1 MENSVNLNLSSIPTR
16 LINLEGANER
26 LNKSRE
32 VLADI
37 GQPFER
43 FEGVRH
49 EVGVVGCGM
58 SHLKLLT
65 DINPI
70 TLILEDDIDI
80 TEDINKKI
88 IIPKGTDA
96 IYLGV
101 SNHGYIRNQNY
112 GFRGTVLATVYSK
125 DYLRVFNMCSTHSIL
140 YVSDRYIKASI
151 SVITSCLQ
159 QGVAFDVGLASIHRH
174 FNILTPVNPWFYQSG
189 QPKETNLSLMP

>member
-1 MENSVNLNLSSIPTR
+1 MEDFISLNLSSIPTR

-26 LNKSRE
+26 LGKSRE
-32 VLADI
+32 VLAGI

-43 FEGVRH
+43 FEGLRH
-49 EVGVVGCGM
+49 EVGVIGCGM

-65 DINPI
+65 DIDPI

-80 TEDINKKI
+80 TEDTNKKI
-88 IIPKGTDA
+88 TIPDGTDA

-112 GFRGTVLATVYSK
+112 GFKGTVLATAYSK
-125 DYLRVFNMCSTHSIL
+125 DYLKVFNMCSTHAIL
-140 YVSDRYIKASI
+140 YVSDRYIKACR

-174 FNILTPVNPWFYQSG
+174 FKILTPINPWFYQTE
-189 QPKETNLSLMP
+189 QPKETNFSLIP